1 MGDSVLLYA
10 AYTGSGQSGKY
21 NDTMPYFYNAQWNI
35 LYYVYLGILLQ
46 KFIEQSTENPN
57 IKSDI
62 VNTSKRQDTLKY

>member
-21 NDTMPYFYNAQWNI
+21 NYTMPYFYNVQWNI

-46 KFIEQSTENPN
+46 QF
-57 IKSDI
+57 
-62 VNTSKRQDTLKY
+62 SKNGQLLFLLFCLR